1 MTPEL
6 SGGRR
11 DAMALWALFTDTIE
25 GPAARRLADEE
36 ATHSEAADATI
47 LVTLESA
54 QGDNVIVIPGSP
66 DARDTP
72 RNDCGRTLAHVGQA
86 GSHGGCRSA

>member
-1 MTPEL
+1 MV
-6 SGGRR
+6 
-11 DAMALWALFTDTIE
+11 LWALFTDAIE
-25 GPAARRLADEE
+25 GLADEE

-66 DARDTP
+66 DARDTLG
-72 RNDCGRTLAHVGQA
+72 NDCGRTPPLTLSKPVIA
-86 GSHGGCRSA
+86 GARAGAISFNTARSSA